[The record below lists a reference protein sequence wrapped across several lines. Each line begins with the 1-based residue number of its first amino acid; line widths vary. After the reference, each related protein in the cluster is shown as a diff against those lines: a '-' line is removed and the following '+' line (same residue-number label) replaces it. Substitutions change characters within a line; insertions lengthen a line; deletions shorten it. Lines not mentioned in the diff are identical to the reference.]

1 MTWCAERRWVVA
13 GRTLRRSLL
22 LWDVTP
28 LSMSLEKAGGVMT
41 KLVERKMTIP
51 TKKGQAFPTYEGN
64 QPGVLIQVFN
74 TSAL

>member
-1 MTWCAERRWVVA
+1 
-13 GRTLRRSLL
+13 
-22 LWDVTP
+22 
-28 LSMSLEKAGGVMT
+28 MSLEKAGGVMT